1 MKDYYKILDIPKTA
15 DQEDVKKAYRKM
27 AAKHHPD
34 RGGDTQKFQEVE
46 EAYRILSDPNTRAEY
61 DNPQPQFRFTASGF
75 DFHGD
80 IFEQM
85 MRNNPFGFG
94 QRTARKNKDINIR
107 VQMTLEEILTGKDV
121 VGNIRLPSGR
131 EQYLQIKIPKGVSN
145 GDNIK
150 FRDLGDDSN
159 PNLPKGDLVATVIE
173 IPHNKFQRNG
183 PHLHTSY
190 NVSMID
196 LILGT
201 KLELITIDNRT
212 IEITV
217 PAGFSPGNNLSCNG
231 HGLPISIDSNLRGN
245 LFVQINTRPIK
256 VTDPKD
262 IELLTQIKMKYDR

>member
-1 MKDYYKILDIPKTA
+1 MKDYYKILDIPKTS

-34 RGGDTQKFQEVE
+34 RGGDTQKFQEIE

-85 MRNNPFGFG
+85 MKNNPFGFS
-94 QRTARKNKDINIR
+94 QRVVRKNKDVNIR
-107 VQMTLEEILTGKDV
+107 VQMTLEEILTGKEV
-121 VGNIRLPSGR
+121 VGNIKLPSGKD
-131 EQYLQIKIPKGVSN
+131 EYLQIRIPRGVSN

-159 PNLPKGDLVATVIE
+159 PNLPKGDLIATVIE
-173 IPHNKFQRNG
+173 IPNNSFQRNG
-183 PHLHTSY
+183 PHLHTSHT
-190 NVSMID
+190 VSIID

-201 KLELITIDNRT
+201 KFELKTIDNKV
-212 IEITV
+212 IEIAV
-217 PAGFSPGNNLSCNG
+217 PAGFNPGSNLSCNG
-231 HGLPISIDSNLRGN
+231 YGLPTSIDSNLRGN

-256 VTDPKD
+256 ITDPGDKE
-262 IELLTQIKMKYDR
+262 ILNQIKMKYDR